1 MSEQNF
7 VEDTQNSTEDI
18 QYQAYVALVEDFK
31 ELINTTVKAGKDSY
45 KHVDLFNGKSLEE
58 SVTHTVPLE
67 DDKAQFLAAACMDLA
82 NSTLWLYH
90 RNNQFKDTEFAE
102 VVNNDYPK
110 YQIQVQQEM
119 NGEGERFYLLRLV
132 SVGSEDFQRV
142 PVEGIRGLQTQGADD
157 LCEHLSAHLRC
168 HEVSEKRVLE
178 QYHGKYRARLR

>member
-1 MSEQNF
+1 MNEQNF
-7 VEDTQNSTEDI
+7 VGDTQDSTEDI

-31 ELINTTVKAGKDSY
+31 ELIDTTVKAGKDSY

-58 SVTHTVPLE
+58 SVTHTVPLD

-90 RNNQFKDTEFAE
+90 HNNQFQDTEFAE

-119 NGEGERFYLLRLV
+119 NGEGGAVLSARLV

-142 PVEGIRGLQTQGADD
+142 PVESIRGLQAKGADD
-157 LCEHLSAHLRC
+157 LCEHLSACLRS
-168 HEVSEKRVLE
+168 HEVSEKRVFE
-178 QYHGKYRARLR
+178 PYHGKHRI